1 MARKF
6 WSEEEVNFLKKN
18 YPDKGQSYCSKSLNR
33 TERAVR
39 DKARKLGISS
49 NNSRLAKSESLKSGE
64 YSKTLLNT
72 NYTSLEPYITGKT
85 KILHKHDICGYEW
98 KVAPDDIKVLKRCP
112 HCSSLGRD
120 LAGKTYLY
128 FIYFESLNL
137 YKVGITNSWSKR
149 KNEFGE
155 QAQLLTLDEFP
166 AREDAKLQE
175 SILLDKL
182 SMYMYNSGLL
192 NNGNTETFLWPN

>member
-1 MARKF
+1 MRRF
-6 WSEEEVNFLKKN
+6 WSEEEINFLKEN
-18 YPDKGQSYCSKSLNR
+18 YPNKGQIYCSKSLNR

-49 NNSRLAKSESLKSGE
+49 NNSRLAKSESLKNGE
-64 YSKTLLNT
+64 YSKSLLNT
-72 NYTSLEPYITGKT
+72 NYTSLEPYVTGKT
-85 KILHKHDICGYEW
+85 KILHRHNICGYEW
-98 KVAPDDIKVLKRCP
+98 KVTPDDIKVLKKCP
-112 HCSSLGRD
+112 QCSLIRD

-128 FIYFESLNL
+128 FIYFEALNL

-155 QAQLLTLDEFP
+155 KAQLLNLEEFP
-166 AREDAKLQE
+166 TRKDAKLQE
-175 SILLDKL
+175 TVLLDKL
-182 SMYMYNSGLL
+182 SMYMHNSGLL